1 MAARRSLVLET
12 CMEYIGHGV
21 QRPSNPYYPS
31 KFFPSS
37 LTLGQEEGLAWC
49 RLGKVATTAWSA
61 FFLLLREVPLHQIKV
76 NFVEESKKKIA
87 VAVTFLRYCPARW
100 IWSKLG

>member
-21 QRPSNPYYPS
+21 QRPSNPYYPT

-61 FFLLLREVPLHQIKV
+61 FFLLLREVPLQQIKV
-76 NFVEESKKKIA
+76 IFIEESKTTFA
-87 VAVTFLRYCPARW
+87 VAVTL
-100 IWSKLG
+100 